1 MDTLTQVHIYLS
13 ESTDKLSVRP
23 QSVDDIAL
31 AQKHWREIDSHREE
45 MQIKSHVLLRLG
57 SILSSHA
64 PATTEDTTGVL
75 ITVRS
80 LECRWT
86 AFDDQMEAFSEMIV
100 IQKASL
106 KTRLEEQV
114 MEQNQAIDKF
124 IARWHALRPTE
135 LEHWDIKSVNKAVA
149 ELNESN
155 LLCPFQVAHQ
165 VDYIGGRPS

>member
-1 MDTLTQVHIYLS
+1 MLGA
-13 ESTDKLSVRP
+13 
-23 QSVDDIAL
+23 AL
-31 AQKHWREIDSHREE
+31 P
-45 MQIKSHVLLRLG
+45 LG
-57 SILSSHA
+57 FSPICSANPL
-64 PATTEDTTGVL
+64 PPDVMP
-75 ITVRS
+75 
-80 LECRWT
+80 T
-86 AFDDQMEAFSEMIV
+86 ALGPLPRIPEAFSEMIV